1 MDYQMDVREVN
12 GADVL
17 RWFDSGAREVS
28 AHIKYLNLINVF
40 PVADGDTGTN
50 LSTTMRAM
58 VEKPLATPSFSQ
70 MMQEISQSGL
80 ENARGNSGIIFA
92 SYVNGLALEST
103 PYEKVGVT
111 EFAKIAFKAVRHL
124 YDAVEHPQEGTLMS
138 IIRDWAAFLN
148 GNHEKYHGFQDLFE
162 AAYRSATE
170 ALEKTKTQLSILRKN
185 NVVDS
190 GAAGFV
196 RFLEG
201 INRVFSESRAPAV
214 AEDEAIP
221 SLTQDEDSAAYRY
234 CTEAL
239 VDVSTSKTLIT
250 SETASGVKT
259 LLHPL
264 GDSLIVTLRENRLKV
279 HIHTNTPELV
289 MERLQRYGTLIEQK
303 ADDMFLQNKLRM
315 AQKGGVG
322 LITDSIADL
331 PDAFL
336 LDNHVSV
343 IPMGVLVG
351 DTAFLDKTTLRLAQ
365 LFREMEKTEG
375 YPTSSQP
382 EPGRIQALLSSRL
395 EQFDSLIVLSVADK
409 LSGTYQALSK
419 AAKKLSTPEKRITVI
434 DTKLNS
440 GAQGLL
446 VKLAADLVAEGHA
459 HDDIVREIEA
469 RIPRTKIYVCL
480 NTLTY
485 AVRGGRVPNTIG
497 RFGIKL
503 GMRPIMTLDKN
514 GHGAAFGVAFSQAGL
529 TRKIIRLVKKAIA
542 HNGIEA
548 YSIVHGNNLSLA
560 TAYQDQLTR
569 IIGKPPEFVAEISS
583 VVALHAGPGTVAVCF
598 TERKSDE
605 R

>member
-1 MDYQMDVREVN
+1 MDYRMDVREAN

-17 RWFDSGAREVS
+17 RWFASGAREVA
-28 AHIKYLNLINVF
+28 AHMKYLNLINVF

-50 LSTTMRAM
+50 LTTTMRAM
-58 VEKPLATPSFSQ
+58 VEKPTATPSFAR
-70 MMQEISQSGL
+70 MLQEISQSGL

-111 EFAKIAFKAVRHL
+111 DFARIAFNAVRHL

-138 IIRDWAAFLN
+138 VIRDWAAFLN
-148 GNHEKYHGFQDLFE
+148 GNHEKYRSFQDLFE
-162 AAYRSATE
+162 AGYRTAAE

-201 INRVFSESRAPAV
+201 INRVFSESRAPV
-214 AEDEAIP
+214 VVEAETVQP
-221 SLTQDEDSAAYRY
+221 LMLDEDSVAYRY

-239 VDVSTSKTLIT
+239 VDTSTAVEHIT
-250 SETASGVKT
+250 PETASAIKA

-264 GDSLIVTLRENRLKV
+264 GDSLIVTLRDDRLKV
-279 HIHTNTPELV
+279 HVHTNTPELV
-289 MERLQRYGTLIEQK
+289 MERLQPYGTLIEQK
-303 ADDMFLQNKLRM
+303 ADDMYLQNKLRM
-315 AQKGGVG
+315 AEKGGVG

-336 LDNHVSV
+336 LDNSVSV

-351 DTAFLDKTTLRLAQ
+351 DTAFLDKTTIRLTQ
-365 LFREMEKTEG
+365 LFREMEKPEG

-382 EPGRIQALLSSRL
+382 EPGRIQALLSARL

-409 LSGTYQALSK
+409 LSGTYQALSQ

-434 DTKLNS
+434 DTRLNS

-446 VKLAADLVAEGHA
+446 VKLAADLVAKGYA
-459 HDDIVREIEA
+459 HDDVVREIQS

-480 NTLTY
+480 NTLAY
-485 AVRGGRVPNTIG
+485 AVRGGRVPDTVG
-497 RFGIKL
+497 RLGMKL

-529 TRKIIRLVKKAIA
+529 TRKIIRLVKKAMA
-542 HNGIEA
+542 RGGVEA
-548 YSIVHGNNLSLA
+548 YSIVHGDNLPLA
-560 TAYQDQLTR
+560 TEYQAQLTR
-569 IIGKPPEFVAEISS
+569 IIGKPPEFIAEISS
-583 VVALHAGPGTVAVCF
+583 VVALHAGPGTVAVCL
-598 TERKSDE
+598 TERKRDE